1 VGKINFTKRSL
12 EILRPRDKRYNVL
25 DENTRGLG
33 IAVYPSGAKTFF
45 HVKKVMGRPE
55 RTTLGSFPDFTVE
68 NARGKAGELNG
79 KLARWKSNDYIGPS
93 PLKPHTA
100 RVTLTDI
107 FNGYVEQ
114 HLKPN
119 AKNKDRAVY
128 AAEWFF
134 KLFGELRTRRADHV
148 RREDIAQ
155 FKNRIATDRSQ
166 YVANRALQ
174 MIRSVFNWAIRAELF
189 SGANPASGLELFH
202 EGKRTRFLQ
211 KEEMPMFFAALKEE
225 PNRDLA
231 DYLWIAL
238 MTGARRG
245 DILSARWCDINL
257 DQGLWTVPNPKAREV
272 YVVALMP
279 EAAKVLRRRK
289 EIYGD
294 EWVFP
299 GNGKSGHLVEVK
311 RSWCAFRSR
320 AGLPDLRL
328 HDLRRSLGSW
338 MASTGASLPVIQ
350 KTLGHAS
357 FVSTQI
363 YARLN
368 VDSIRADISTATKLM
383 IAASN
388 QKLPQRVLP
397 ASKAG
402 RFTESE

>member
-1 VGKINFTKRSL
+1 VGKTNFTKRSL
-12 EILRPRDKRYNVL
+12 EALRPKDKRYNVL

-79 KLARWKSNDYIGPS
+79 KLARWKSNDYVGPS
-93 PLKPHTA
+93 PLKRRTA
-100 RVTLTDI
+100 RVTLTDL

-134 KLFGELRTRRADHV
+134 KLFADLRTRRAEHI
-148 RREDIAQ
+148 RRADIAE
-155 FKNRIATDRSQ
+155 FKNRIGTERSQ

-174 MIRSVFNWAIRAELF
+174 MIRSVFNWAIRTDLF
-189 SGANPASGLELFH
+189 HGPNPASGHELFQ
-202 EGKRTRFLQ
+202 EYERTRFLQ
-211 KEEMPMFFAALKEE
+211 EGEMPMFFAALRDE
-225 PNRDLA
+225 PNRDLV
-231 DYLWIAL
+231 DYVWIAL

-245 DILSARWCDINL
+245 DVLSARWTNVNL
-257 DQGLWTVPNPKAREV
+257 ETMIWTIPNPKARDP
-272 YVVALMP
+272 YAVALMKQAV
-279 EAAKVLRRRK
+279 EVLKRRK
-289 EIYGD
+289 ESASD
-294 EWVFP
+294 DWVFP
-299 GNGKSGHLVEVK
+299 GSGASGHLVDVK
-311 RSWCAFRSR
+311 RSWDAFRKR

-338 MASTGASLPVIQ
+338 MASNGASMPVIQ

-357 FVSTQI
+357 YASTEI
-363 YARLN
+363 YARMN
-368 VDSIRADISTATKLM
+368 VDSTRPDMTGTVKRM
-383 IAASN
+383 IAASKKKSKPLHAPKP
-388 QKLPQRVLP
+388 KLLE
-397 ASKAG
+397 AG
-402 RFTESE
+402 RG